1 MNAFRRHK
9 TPSITNTTALC
20 HHKALMLV
28 IFYALCRRHAAL
40 LFNIAFLCR
49 HKAPDMFYM
58 PPLRC
63 RNAGVYIDTDKFLC
77 HKTQN
82 YG

>member
-9 TPSITNTTALC
+9 TPSITNTAALC

-40 LFNIAFLCR
+40 LFNIAPLCR
-49 HKAPDMFYM
+49 HKAPDRVYM
-58 PPLRC
+58 PPLRR
-63 RNAGVYIDTDKFLC
+63 RNACVYIDTDKFLC